1 MQKIVYIIPGFLE
14 SLKDG
19 RYERLVK
26 MFKQKEFKVIPVCI
40 DWKYRTMSDYL
51 KQFIKIY
58 NENETENKVS
68 EVHFFGFSFGAYIAF
83 VSSTY
88 LPVKSVFVASLS
100 PYFKEDIEYLPTK
113 WKKFIGE
120 KRMKN
125 FETFHFNKIV
135 KNVNGKFYIFAGDKE
150 GEQIRNRFLEA
161 KNSIKNSKTFYIKNA
176 THDIDNQEYFETI
189 NLVLEKDF

>member
-1 MQKIVYIIPGFLE
+1 LE
-14 SLKDG
+14 LISL
-19 RYERLVK
+19 L
-26 MFKQKEFKVIPVCI
+26 
-40 DWKYRTMSDYL
+40 
-51 KQFIKIY
+51 
-58 NENETENKVS
+58 
-68 EVHFFGFSFGAYIAF
+68 
-83 VSSTY
+83 
-88 LPVKSVFVASLS
+88 ASLS

-113 WKKFIGE
+113 WKKIIGE
-120 KRMKN
+120 KRMDN